1 MKWKLSAQLKIGLAS
16 ACFTV
21 LLAACAGKQDPSAA
35 QEQRRQQQQQDEEQ
49 RIEVTGSRIA
59 AAEMAATSQRA
70 TAKASPVAMML
81 APPPAQPE
89 NRENYQ
95 KLADNPVKVTS
106 REPVSTFSIDVDTG
120 AYSNM
125 RRFLRA
131 GQLPPEDAIRVEEL
145 INYFP
150 YADSVQKSPHP
161 FTVQTELAPSPWQT
175 GNQLLRVRIKATD
188 DKTGTMPASNLVFLV
203 DVSGSMDSPDKL
215 PMVQATLK
223 MLARQLRPQDR
234 IALVVYAGRTQ
245 VELESTPGNQQ
256 DKILAAIDRLTAGG
270 STAGEAAMT
279 LAYQQARAGFIK
291 DGINRILMATDGD
304 FNVGLSNVDTLKD
317 MIERE
322 RKSGVSLT
330 MLGFGTGN
338 YNDYLMEQLADVG
351 NGNFAY
357 IDSVDEGRKVLVD
370 EMRST
375 LNTVAADVKLQIE
388 FNPAQIAEYRLIGY
402 ENRMLNEEDFN
413 NDKIDAGEIGAGKT
427 VTALYELTPVGGKTL
442 TEPRRY
448 GNATE
453 TRTSNE
459 TTFSNEL
466 AFLRIRYKPPGA
478 SDSQL
483 LTQPITANQLKPAL
497 TSASAD
503 FRFAASVAA
512 FGQLLRGGKYLAKF
526 GYDDVLALAQSGL
539 DNDEGGYRRE
549 FVRLVQIA
557 RELSPQAPAG
567 Q

>member
-1 MKWKLSAQLKIGLAS
+1 M
-16 ACFTV
+16 
-21 LLAACAGKQDPSAA
+21 
-35 QEQRRQQQQQDEEQ
+35 
-49 RIEVTGSRIA
+49 
-59 AAEMAATSQRA
+59 
-70 TAKASPVAMML
+70 
-81 APPPAQPE
+81 PPPQPAD

-95 KLADNPVKVTS
+95 NRDDNPVKVVS

-125 RRFLRA
+125 RRFLRS

-150 YADSVQKSPHP
+150 YADSVQKSAHP
-161 FTVQTELAPSPWQT
+161 FTVQTELAPSPWT
-175 GNQLLRVRIKATD
+175 SGNQLLRIRIKATD
-188 DKTGTMPASNLVFLV
+188 DKTGTLPACNLVFLV
-203 DVSGSMDSPDKL
+203 DVSGSMDSSDKL
-215 PMVQATLK
+215 PLVQATLK
-223 MLARQLRPQDR
+223 MLARQMRPQDR

-245 VELESTPGNQQ
+245 VELESTPGDQQ
-256 DKILAAIDRLTAGG
+256 EKILAAIDRLTAGG
-270 STAGEAAMT
+270 ATAGESAMT
-279 LAYQQARAGFIK
+279 LAYQQARIGFLK

-304 FNVGLSNVDTLKD
+304 FNVGLSNVEQLKD
-317 MIERE
+317 MVERE
-322 RKSGVSLT
+322 RKTGVSLT

-357 IDSVDEGRKVLVD
+357 IDSVDEGRKVLVE

-402 ENRMLNEEDFN
+402 ENRLLNEEDFN

-442 TEPRRY
+442 HDPHRY
-448 GNATE
+448 
-453 TRTSNE
+453 SNQTP
-459 TTFSNEL
+459 TTVNDVSDEL
-466 AFLRIRYKPPGA
+466 AYLRIRYKPPGA
-478 SDSQL
+478 SESLL
-483 LTQPITANQLKPAL
+483 LTHPITSAQAKPAL
-497 TSASAD
+497 TSASSD

-512 FGQLLRGGKYLAKF
+512 FGQLLRGGKYLGTF

-539 DNDEGGYRRE
+539 DNDDGGYRRE

-557 RELSPQAPAG
+557 RDLTPKAPAAP
-567 Q
+567 